1 MKVAGAVVM
10 QRDGSS
16 DEADFTSEE
25 ELTHMTTALHDLGH
39 EVSSVDFSA
48 PLAEIAA
55 RIGADDPDVIF
66 NTVEQVR
73 GEPRPAG
80 LIPTICRA
88 LGRPCTGPGP
98 RAITIGS
105 DKWLTKRVAS
115 AGPVPFARDTFV
127 SSDRPL
133 DLEACKRDVRELNL
147 WASSSMVAMAD
158 DITHYDAIEGY
169 VRPTSVAAGES
180 ALVRVSTEHTG
191 SGRRH
196 RGNDGNV
203 SVSYR
208 VKVPKGTDVEI
219 QSVSGSV
226 ILSGVE
232 GTANAQSVSG
242 DVRVDGVADLVQAKS
257 VSGDVE
263 VLRAR
268 SSRHAEIESV
278 SGEVLVRGIDA
289 SELTVSSVSGDVLL
303 QDVTSKRA
311 SLESVSGNLE
321 YTGAIAA
328 SGRYNFSAHSGDVIL
343 TIGDDVGF
351 ELEASTFSGEI
362 ESDFALMTTSRAQKG
377 KRLSA
382 VVGDGSAFIEASTFS
397 GDVRL
402 VRR

>member
-1 MKVAGAVVM
+1 MKNIILKTLAALLLATSARAQLEEKFHRTVEVGPDAALSLGNISGDIHVEGAPGNTITIDAVKSVEDESDAGLLQSV
-10 QRDGSS
+10 DI
-16 DEADFTSEE
+16 
-25 ELTHMTTALHDLGH
+25 
-39 EVSSVDFSA
+39 EVS
-48 PLAEIAA
+48 
-55 RIGADDPDVIF
+55 
-66 NTVEQVR
+66 Q
-73 GEPRPAG
+73 
-80 LIPTICRA
+80 
-88 LGRPCTGPGP
+88 LGNR
-98 RAITIGS
+98 
-105 DKWLTKRVAS
+105 
-115 AGPVPFARDTFV
+115 
-127 SSDRPL
+127 
-133 DLEACKRDVRELNL
+133 
-147 WASSSMVAMAD
+147 
-158 DITHYDAIEGY
+158 
-169 VRPTSVAAGES
+169 
-180 ALVRVSTEHTG
+180 VRVSTEHTG
-191 SGRRH
+191 SSRRH
-196 RGNDGNV
+196 RGHDGNV

-226 ILSGVE
+226 ILSAVD
-232 GTANAQSVSG
+232 GTASAQSVSG

-257 VSGDVE
+257 VSGNVE

-303 QDVTSKRA
+303 QEVTSKRA

-328 SGRYNFSAHSGDVIL
+328 SGRYDFSAHSGDVIL

-362 ESDFALMTTSRAQKG
+362 ESDFALKTTSRAQKG